1 MLIYNMAISATA
13 NLGPVTTV
21 ANIGQPASLAERAVK
36 ARSGRFDPD
45 QYPSHRHFSQLLRKL
60 DLCGSY
66 SQTQPGQAVHV
77 QRLVIVMSRHYQ
89 ASPPVATGAVH
100 ARNTHKPAALAR
112 SDPVPPAT
120 AQAWRTTC

>member
-13 NLGPVTTV
+13 NLGPVTTI

-66 SQTQPGQAVHV
+66 SQTQPDQAVHV
-77 QRLVIVMSRHYQ
+77 QRLVH
-89 ASPPVATGAVH
+89 PPH
-100 ARNTHKPAALAR
+100 ARAQLDAQGQRPLVEQVLVDARAIGPANEFVDTAR
-112 SDPVPPAT
+112 
-120 AQAWRTTC
+120 